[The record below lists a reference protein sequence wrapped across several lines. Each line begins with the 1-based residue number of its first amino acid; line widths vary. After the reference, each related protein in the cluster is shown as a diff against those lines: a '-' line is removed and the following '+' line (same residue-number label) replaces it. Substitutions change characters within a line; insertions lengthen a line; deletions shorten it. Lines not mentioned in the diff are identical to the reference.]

1 MMGNMKRFVWKAIGV
16 FLLVAGLIAV
26 FIPPMLYFYYRRYVY
41 TSVDVVP
48 KEAAVVVVLGA
59 AVSGTDTPSNALQDR
74 LDVATSLYKQD
85 KVSSIIVTGTRDD
98 DNYYDEPKAMKAA
111 LVKAGVSED
120 IIVEDP
126 EGFRTFASCRRLK
139 DTFNVSKVIVV
150 SQGYHL
156 PRALFLCRSLGI
168 EATGVYAVGSFSTYY
183 SRWYTVR
190 EIMAMYVAV
199 WDIATLK

>member
-1 MMGNMKRFVWKAIGV
+1 MKGFVWRAIGLL
-16 FLLVAGLIAV
+16 LLVAALIAL
-26 FIPPMLYFYYRRYVY
+26 FIPPMLYFYYRRDIY
-41 TSVDVVP
+41 TSIDVVP
-48 KEAAVVVVLGA
+48 KDAAVVVVLGA
-59 AVSGTDTPSNALQDR
+59 AVSGTEVPSNALQDR

-111 LVKAGVSED
+111 LVKAGVAED
-120 IIVEDP
+120 IIIEDP
-126 EGFRTFASCRRLK
+126 EGFRTFDSCRRLK
-139 DTFNVSKVIVV
+139 DTFNVTKAIVV

-156 PRALFLCRSLGI
+156 PRALFLCRSFGV
-168 EATGVYAVGSFSTYY
+168 EATGVYAIGSFSTYY

-190 EIMAMYVAV
+190 EIIAMYVAV